1 VSQTFLRLSLKHAE
15 RIVFYEMTIHSENVP
30 AVILMI
36 LSAFILISWV
46 MVGFP
51 SLALNHTTAFTV
63 AVIYTVL
70 LIFTFLIFIV
80 KALAPQIPLDFI
92 DLGDPEKAWLN
103 LGIGTVMGVFVAVS
117 LMAGAAVQPAA
128 MAFTIATPIAFFFIV
143 LVAPIVEELFFRGA
157 LLPTFT
163 LYLSKPVG
171 LFLSSLLFALYHV
184 ATWGAV
190 GLIGY
195 LIPFL
200 FALLLGLLTVK
211 FESVAPAII
220 THMTAN
226 LILAIT
232 SQTPAATVKLVM
244 EALL

>member
-1 VSQTFLRLSLKHAE
+1 
-15 RIVFYEMTIHSENVP
+15 MTVHSENVP

-36 LSAFILISWV
+36 FSAFILISWV

-63 AVIYTVL
+63 AVIYTVI

-80 KALAPQIPLDFI
+80 KALAPQIPFDFI

-103 LGIGTVMGVFVAVS
+103 LGIGAVIGVFVAVS
-117 LMAGAAVQPAA
+117 LLAGALTQPAA
-128 MAFTIATPIAFFFIV
+128 MVFTIATPIAFFFIV
-143 LVAPIVEELFFRGA
+143 LVAPIVETLFFQGS
-157 LLPTFT
+157 LLPTLT
-163 LYLSKPVG
+163 MYLSKPIG

-184 ATWGAV
+184 TTWGAA

-195 LIPFL
+195 LIPLL
-200 FALLLGLLTVK
+200 FAMLLGLLTLK
-211 FESVAPAII
+211 FESIAPAII
-220 THMTAN
+220 AHMTTN

-232 SQTPAATVKLVM
+232 AQTPAAAVKLVM

>member
-1 VSQTFLRLSLKHAE
+1 
-15 RIVFYEMTIHSENVP
+15 MTVHSENVP

-36 LSAFILISWV
+36 FSAFILISWV

-51 SLALNHTTAFTV
+51 SLTLNHTTVFTV
-63 AVIYTVL
+63 AIIYMVF

-80 KALAPQIPLDFI
+80 KALAPEIPLDFI

-103 LGIGTVMGVFVAVS
+103 LGIGTVIGVFVAVS
-117 LMAGAAVQPAA
+117 LLAGALTQPAA
-128 MAFTIATPIAFFFIV
+128 MVFTIATPIAFFFVV
-143 LVAPIVEELFFRGA
+143 LVAPIVETLFFQGA
-157 LLPTFT
+157 LLPTLT
-163 LYLSKPVG
+163 MYLTKPIG
-171 LFLSSLLFALYHV
+171 LFLSSLLFALYHIT
-184 ATWGAV
+184 TWGAA

-195 LIPFL
+195 VIPFL
-200 FALLLGLLTVK
+200 FALLLSLLTVK

-220 THMTAN
+220 AHMTVN

-232 SQTPAATVKLVM
+232 AQMPTVKLVL

>member
-1 VSQTFLRLSLKHAE
+1 VSQTFLRLSLKYAE

-51 SLALNHTTAFTV
+51 SLALNHVTAFTV

-103 LGIGTVMGVFVAVS
+103 LGIGAVMGVFVAVS

-232 SQTPAATVKLVM
+232 SQMPAATVKLVM

>member
-1 VSQTFLRLSLKHAE
+1 MP
-15 RIVFYEMTIHSENVP
+15 IYSENVP
-30 AVILMI
+30 AIILLT

-63 AVIYTVL
+63 AVIYTIL

-80 KALAPQIPLDFI
+80 KALAPQFPLDFI
-92 DLGDPEKAWLN
+92 DLGDPEKAWLY
-103 LGIGTVMGVFVAVS
+103 LGIGAITGVFVAVS
-117 LMAGAAVQPAA
+117 LLAGALAQPAA
-128 MAFTIATPIAFFFIV
+128 MTFSIATPIAFFFIV

-157 LLPTFT
+157 LLPTFS
-163 LYLSKPVG
+163 LYLSRPIG
-171 LFLSSLLFALYHV
+171 LFLSSIVFALYHIT
-184 ATWGAV
+184 TWGAA

-200 FALLLGLLTVK
+200 FAMLLGLLTLK

-220 THMTAN
+220 AHMTAN
-226 LILAIT
+226 ILIALTSPPATAALKLLLEAI
-232 SQTPAATVKLVM
+232 L
-244 EALL
+244 

>member
-1 VSQTFLRLSLKHAE
+1 
-15 RIVFYEMTIHSENVP
+15 MTIHSENVP

-51 SLALNHTTAFTV
+51 SLSLNHVTAFTV

-128 MAFTIATPIAFFFIV
+128 MAFTIATPIAFLFIV

-211 FESVAPAII
+211 FESIAPAII

-232 SQTPAATVKLVM
+232 SQMPAATVKLVM

>member
-1 VSQTFLRLSLKHAE
+1 
-15 RIVFYEMTIHSENVP
+15 MTVHSENVP

-36 LSAFILISWV
+36 FSAFILISWV

-63 AVIYTVL
+63 AVIYTIL

-80 KALAPQIPLDFI
+80 KALAPQFPLDFI

-103 LGIGTVMGVFVAVS
+103 LGIGAIMGVFVAVS
-117 LMAGAAVQPAA
+117 LMAGALAQTAA
-128 MAFTIATPIAFFFIV
+128 MVFSIATPIAFFFIA
-143 LVAPIVEELFFRGA
+143 LVAPIVEELFFRGT
-157 LLPTFT
+157 LLPTFS
-163 LYLSKPVG
+163 LYLSRPIG

-184 ATWGAV
+184 TTWGAA

-200 FALLLGLLTVK
+200 FAMLLGLLTLK

-220 THMTAN
+220 AHMTAN
-226 LILAIT
+226 TILSLT
-232 SQTPAATVKLVM
+232 SQPATAAIKLLL
-244 EALL
+244 EAIL